1 MVAAACHNGLM
12 AAHQPFSALVVT
24 GALLVAL
31 APAAGRGA
39 EGTPSAA
46 SGATGAAAAS
56 APQRN
61 ERILEHVARIAAN
74 LRESRYNHA
83 TIVNEREGRYEFD
96 CSGFAT
102 WVLRRAA
109 PGAYSSI
116 LARSTNARPLARDY
130 YWELAR
136 APTGERTPR
145 GVRRIARVD
154 EAQAGDIV
162 AWLKPAILKSPHTGH
177 VGFLLES
184 PRPVPEMPGAF
195 LVRIVD
201 ASSYQHQDD
210 DRFESGRTGFGSGT
224 ILLVTDPET
233 GAPTAYGWFGLYS
246 RYVLDTSIALGRAI
260 R

>member
-1 MVAAACHNGLM
+1 MRGSRA
-12 AAHQPFSALVVT
+12 FSVLTVT

-31 APAAGRGA
+31 PPTTGRAA
-39 EGTPSAA
+39 EQE
-46 SGATGAAAAS
+46 AS
-56 APQRN
+56 ALHRN
-61 ERILEHVARIAAN
+61 DHILAQVARIAGN

-83 TIVNEREGRYEFD
+83 TVVSEREGRYEFD
-96 CSGFAT
+96 CSGFVT

-109 PGAYSSI
+109 PGAYGSI
-116 LARSTNARPLARDY
+116 LARSKNARPLARDY

-136 APTGERTPR
+136 APAGERTPR

-177 VGFLLES
+177 VGFLLEA
-184 PRPVPEMPGAF
+184 PRPVPDVPGGY

-224 ILLVTDPET
+224 ILLVADPET
-233 GAPTAYGWFGLYS
+233 GAPMAYGWFGLHS
-246 RYVLDTSIALGRAI
+246 RYVLDTSIALGRAT